1 MEDPMDTS
9 TDEVS
14 IPLPA
19 ENTRNSQINNGVLR
33 RKVGTKTFPW
43 AAVAVEHTPP
53 PPPNGRIRSVRRK
66 FTDMLEYFNPF
77 AAKQSHVAAAARR
90 RYPS

>member
-1 MEDPMDTS
+1 MEDPIG

-19 ENTRNSQINNGVLR
+19 ETTRNSQINNGVLR

-43 AAVAVEHTPP
+43 AAVAVDHTPPP